1 MRFNHEDFYEI
12 HRMKFDSKKDLLF
25 CTVILGI
32 NAFLIGIAIFAIL
45 MGDVGKDGYW
55 AMILIFAVVVL
66 LFWLFFGT
74 DYELSK
80 EHGLKYRSGPF
91 RGKIAVDRIT
101 EIVKGKTLWVGF
113 RPATARKGLI
123 VKYDRYN
130 EIYISPKTNETFIE
144 KILELNG
151 KIKIAE

>member
-1 MRFNHEDFYEI
+1 
-12 HRMKFDSKKDLLF
+12 MKFDSKKDLLF

-32 NAFLIGIAIFAIL
+32 NTFLIGVAVFAIV
-45 MGDVGKDGYW
+45 MGEMEKDEYW
-55 AMILIFAVVVL
+55 ALILIFAVVGL

-80 EHGLKYRSGPF
+80 ENGLSYRSGPF
-91 RGKIAVDRIT
+91 RGKISVDRIT
-101 EIVKGKTLWVGF
+101 EIIKGKTLWVGF

-123 VKYDRYN
+123 VKYDRFN
-130 EIYISPKTNETFIE
+130 EIYISPKTNESFIE

-151 KIKIAE
+151 EIKITE